1 MKNKNRGYSFT
12 YVEEVIIISIQNGW
26 LMLKEIFEDN

>member
-12 YVEEVIIISIQNGW
+12 YIEEAIIISIQNGW
-26 LMLKEIFEDN
+26 LMLQEIFEDN